1 MVDNLLREGA
11 NINLIDSNIMTPLAI
26 AISDGK
32 TEIAKCLLGRNFGID
47 FSLGQ
52 NLKLLPLC
60 CESLNIEIFRILIN
74 FESCDIN
81 E

>member
-11 NINLIDSNIMTPLAI
+11 SVNLIDSNIMTPLAI

-32 TEIAKCLLGRNFGID
+32 TEIAKCLLQQNYGLNL
-47 FSLGQ
+47 SLGQ
-52 NLKLLPLC
+52 NLRLLPLC
-60 CESLNIEIFRILIN
+60 CESLNLEIFKILIN
-74 FESCDIN
+74 FESCDVN